1 MAKYFYAS
9 SFFPFSKV
17 FPLGMAL
24 VIIGVVS
31 IGFGIVDLIYSHL
44 KYVGDNCVND
54 LYVGW
59 SCPTRPCDNP
69 SMDLAM
75 SASGIWC
82 GALMAIAGGLSTSL
96 VYASTSSIRV
106 KRDATAAFTGILS
119 LPIGPVAYLLCI
131 FRLYYMNGSFFCT
144 NNGKLTVTD
153 HMELLM
159 TIFTLI
165 LELVGWCL
173 AIVILVMLLRRGVL
187 TQRNDERP
195 GYAPRHPS
203 VRDLGQPAE
212 VGIGSGIYP
221 DMSPG
226 WQDRTLATYDNQLSG
241 KVYPYLVPGPVDG
254 SYTNYSYPGRVPSN
268 KYYNTQMMYSRY

>member
-9 SFFPFSKV
+9 SFFPFTKV

-31 IGFGIVDLIYSHL
+31 IAFGIVDLIYTSL
-44 KYVGDNCVND
+44 KYDSNTCNND

-59 SCPTRPCDNP
+59 KCPDLPCDSRSIN
-69 SMDLAM
+69 LAK

-96 VYASTSSIRV
+96 IYASASTIRV
-106 KRDATAAFTGILS
+106 KRDVTAAFTGILS
-119 LPIGPVAYLLCI
+119 LPLGPTAFLLCI
-131 FRLYYMNGSFFCT
+131 FRLDKMNGSFFCT
-144 NNGKLTVTD
+144 NDGKLTVTD

-165 LELVGWCL
+165 LELVGWAL
-173 AIVILVMLLRRGVL
+173 AIVTLVMLLRRGTL
-187 TQRNDERP
+187 MEGSDQQP

-203 VRDLGQPAE
+203 VQNLGQPADLG
-212 VGIGSGIYP
+212 VASSIFP

-226 WQDRTLATYDNQLSG
+226 WQDRTMATYDNQLSG
-241 KVYPYLVPGPVDG
+241 KVYPYLAPGPVDG
-254 SYTNYSYPGRVPSN
+254 AYMKYPYPGPVPSSN
-268 KYYNTQMMYSRY
+268 PYSQMMYSRY